1 MKRVFLI
8 VLDSVGAGYL
18 PDAASFGDEGA
29 NTLKTVSA
37 SPFFKA
43 DNMRSLGLGNIDG
56 LDFLVPVE
64 NPRGAYGKI
73 AEASAGKDHRTLGN
87 RRRYIENAAADISQ
101 RFSERDS

>member
-56 LDFLVPVE
+56 LDLHSFPS
-64 NPRGAYGKI
+64 KI
-73 AEASAGKDHRTLGN
+73 L
-87 RRRYIENAAADISQ
+87 AAHT
-101 RFSERDS
+101 ER